1 MIEKHIKYTTKARY
15 YTSNEKEGPVDQ
27 VIYVL
32 HGYGQLAYY
41 FLRKFRPFFN
51 DRVVFVAPEAP
62 YRYYLN
68 RNSGRVGAT
77 WMTKED
83 RLTDIENY
91 VSYLEAL
98 HSEIM
103 NRYQP
108 RKITVLGF
116 SQGAA
121 TASRWVAQ
129 GKILPD
135 RFILWASVFPPDMDY
150 SFDIP
155 KLNRSEVFM
164 VCGSRDEFIDDDK
177 WKSHTDFLIESGL
190 HFIEKRFDGTHDIDI
205 RTLGEILN
213 STHEQG

>member
-1 MIEKHIKYTTKARY
+1 MIENHIKYTTSARY
-15 YTSNEKEGPVDQ
+15 FTSHKEQSEFKEV
-27 VIYVL
+27 VYLL

-41 FLRKFRPFFN
+41 FLRKFRSLFN
-51 DRVVFVAPEAP
+51 DQTLFIAPEAP

-68 RNSGRVGAT
+68 HNSGRVGAT

-98 HSEIM
+98 HREIKTK
-103 NRYQP
+103 YSF
-108 RKITVLGF
+108 KKTTILGF

-121 TASRWVAQ
+121 TTSRWVAQ
-129 GKILPD
+129 GQVLPD

-155 KLNRSEVFM
+155 KFNRSDVFM
-164 VCGSRDEFIDDDK
+164 VCGSQDEFIDDEK
-177 WKSHTDFLIESGL
+177 WKSHTHFLTESGL
-190 HFIEKRFDGTHDIDI
+190 CFTEKRFDGRHDIDI
-205 RTLGEILN
+205 RTLDEILN
-213 STHEQG
+213 STHGQG

>member
-1 MIEKHIKYTTKARY
+1 MIENHVKYTTRARY
-15 YTSNEKEGPVDQ
+15 FTSNNELDSVEEV
-27 VIYVL
+27 VYVL

-41 FLRKFRPFFN
+41 FLRKFKSLFN
-51 DRVVFVAPEAP
+51 DRTLFVAPEAP

-68 RNSGRVGAT
+68 HNSGRVGAT
-77 WMTKED
+77 WMTRED
-83 RLTDIENY
+83 RLTDISNY
-91 VSYLEAL
+91 VNYLESL
-98 HSEIM
+98 HDEIKKKY
-103 NRYQP
+103 NP

-129 GKILPD
+129 GSILPN

-155 KLNRSEVFM
+155 KFNRSEVTL
-164 VCGSRDEFIDDDK
+164 VCGTKDEFIDDEK

-190 HFIEKRFDGTHDIDI
+190 KFSEKRFEGVHDIDI
-205 RTLGEILN
+205 RTLDQILN

>member
-1 MIEKHIKYTTKARY
+1 MIEGHIKYTTQARY
-15 YTSNEKEGPVDQ
+15 YTSSEKEGPVDEI
-27 VIYVL
+27 VYVL

-41 FLRKFRPFFN
+41 FLRKFRPLFGDSVIFI
-51 DRVVFVAPEAP
+51 APEAP

-68 RNSGRVGAT
+68 HNSGRVGAT

-83 RLTDIENY
+83 RLIDIQNY
-91 VSYLEAL
+91 VSYLESL
-98 HSEIM
+98 HGEIK
-103 NRYQP
+103 NKYRP
-108 RKITVLGF
+108 KKITVLGF

-155 KLNRSEVFM
+155 KFNRSKVHL
-164 VCGSRDEFIDDDK
+164 VCGTKDEFIDEEK
-177 WKSHTDFLIESGL
+177 WKSHTDFLTASGL
-190 HFIEKRFDGTHDIDI
+190 EYTQQRFEGTHDIDI
-205 RTLGEILN
+205 PTLQKILTA
-213 STHEQG
+213 SHEQG